1 MVVHRRQPVSQ
12 RAWLAQMAE
21 LNRVMTALSCLFLK
35 PPAAGCGGSH
45 TLSVRG
51 HTQAIG
57 HKHAGLEHE
66 RESCRWRQSSTVQSE
81 YRESL
86 GLPMLGARF
95 PYWLVLCAH
104 TTSGYAGPCP
114 SAWGLV
120 PPSCLAL

>member
-1 MVVHRRQPVSQ
+1 MREKVADGV
-12 RAWLAQMAE
+12 RAP
-21 LNRVMTALSCLFLK
+21 LS
-35 PPAAGCGGSH
+35 
-45 TLSVRG
+45 
-51 HTQAIG
+51 
-57 HKHAGLEHE
+57 
-66 RESCRWRQSSTVQSE
+66 VQSE

-86 GLPMLGARF
+86 GLSILGARF